1 MGKHNVFDGSFDL
14 FYRKGWAY
22 LAVYPPAEKGKPVY
36 FEEIEGRMRMLGV
49 PKISS
54 KRLREL
60 IASADGTAMPLVE
73 WPEGKRLASEI
84 EVEIAEDEMSA
95 SVTVHPPRKG
105 AAPPSAED
113 VEEAAADF
121 GITGGIDRERIEKLL
136 LRREFD
142 TPVVIARGKGPVHGE
157 SGRVL
162 YHFNTNRGRPYLEMD
177 FGRINL
183 KELNFIENVDEGSLL
198 AELLP
203 PIRPENGFTVTGRTL
218 PAESETEGVRL
229 EAGENTRF
237 NDEKDRLYAACE
249 GNVKIDKGKVT
260 VEPVVTVE
268 NVNYETGNI
277 DFEGSVV
284 INGSV
289 ADGFTVKAGG
299 EIQVGKGVGRARL
312 EAGGNVLLKTG
323 INGNGSGFIE
333 CGGDL
338 FSKYIESSTVRCGGH
353 AFLEE
358 AVMHSHVSV
367 RKHLVLNG
375 KRSEIIAGDLVVG
388 GSLWCKKLGSIY
400 EAHTHVDIGIPPDR
414 LGAYR
419 EAKQRLED
427 KRQEQNKTE
436 EQLDQLTAAIGE
448 GHTEDRVLRAKEQ
461 LSEKAAELQ
470 REIPEL
476 ARAVSEERQKLRAS
490 GSSMVVVEDTIFK
503 GVTVSFGRLEYR
515 APDNG
520 ARKTI
525 LQAGEKGIRESGF
538 NFHDKPKL
546 DFGW

>member
-1 MGKHNVFDGSFDL
+1 MGKQHINDGSFDL
-14 FYRKGWAY
+14 FYRKGWAH
-22 LAVYPPAEKGKPVY
+22 LAIYPPEEKGKPVY

-49 PKISS
+49 PKVTS

-60 IASADGTAMPLVE
+60 IETADGSAVPLVE

-84 EVEIAEDEMSA
+84 EVEIAGDEMSA
-95 SVTVHPPRKG
+95 AVTVHPPRKG

-113 VEEAAADF
+113 VADTAADH
-121 GITGGIDRERIEKLL
+121 GVTAGIDRERIEKLL
-136 LRREFD
+136 LRKEFD
-142 TPVVIARGKGPVHGE
+142 TPVVIARGKEPVHGE

-162 YHFNTNRGRPYLEMD
+162 YHFNTNRGKPYLEMD

-183 KELNFIENVDEGSLL
+183 KELNFIENVDKGALL

-203 PIRPENGFTVTGRTL
+203 PIRPEDGFTVTGRTL
-218 PAESETEGVRL
+218 QAESGTEGTIL
-229 EAGENTRF
+229 GAGENTRL
-237 NDEKDRLYAACE
+237 NDEKDRLYAVCD
-249 GNVKIDKGKVT
+249 GNVKLDRGKVF
-260 VEPVVTVE
+260 VEAVVTVE

-284 INGSV
+284 VNGSV
-289 ADGFTVKAGG
+289 ADGFIVKAGG

-323 INGNGSGFIE
+323 INGNGAGFIE

-358 AVMHSHVSV
+358 AIMHSDLSV
-367 RKHLVLNG
+367 RKHCVLNG
-375 KRSEIIAGDLVVG
+375 KRSEIIAGNLVVG

-419 EAKQRLED
+419 EAKQRLEE
-427 KRQEQNKTE
+427 KRQELNKAE
-436 EQLDQLTAAIGE
+436 EQVDQLTAAVEE

-461 LSEKAAELQ
+461 LTEKAEELQ

-503 GVTVSFGRLEYR
+503 GVAVSFGRLEYR

-525 LQAGEKGIRESGF
+525 LRAGEKEVLESGF

-546 DFGW
+546 DFNC